1 MLKDIVVNL
10 TGGGPQDF
18 AVNYAI
24 SVAREFGAQLTGIA
38 FVLDPVIPDAGLGG
52 ISPSLIEMQR
62 DENTKTAQ
70 GAIDRFTAAAKSA
83 GLSAEARSLDA
94 SLAGATNEFGRIA
107 RRFDLSIVGQSQRD
121 YGAAE
126 ELMIEGALFES
137 GRPVIVVPYIQKQVL
152 TLERVMVCWDGGRTA
167 ARAIADA
174 LPLLVRA
181 KSVEVVVVTE
191 PHKSSEVDDTHMAE
205 HLARHGVPAVVKR
218 VTRGDIDVQSAILSH
233 AADIS
238 ADFIVM
244 GGYGHSR
251 LREFILGGVTRN
263 MLGAMTVPV
272 LMSH

>member
-1 MLKDIVVNL
+1 MR
-10 TGGGPQDF
+10 TP
-18 AVNYAI
+18 
-24 SVAREFGAQLTGIA
+24 R
-38 FVLDPVIPDAGLGG
+38 
-52 ISPSLIEMQR
+52 R
-62 DENTKTAQ
+62 RTAQ
-70 GAIDRFTAAAKSA
+70 STGSRRRRRAPA
-83 GLSAEARSLDA
+83 LSAEVRSLDA
-94 SLAGATNEFGRIA
+94 SLAGASNEFGRIA

-137 GRPVIVVPYIQKQVL
+137 GRPVIVVPYIQKQAL
-152 TLERVMVCWDGGRTA
+152 SLERVMVCWDGGRTA

-191 PHKSSEVDDTHMAE
+191 PRKSSEVDDTQMAE
-205 HLARHGVPAVVKR
+205 HLGRHGVPAVVKR

-251 LREFILGGVTRN
+251 LREFIWGGVTRN